1 MLEPCPSLGVVWI
14 HCPKPVAACI
24 YHASWFPAQPPPV
37 VDIIYILY
45 LFNLH
50 PTSSHIPKL
59 SLAYPHYFNKAGHL
73 FDPTDPHPTVPVPP
87 AHLEQVSRTAMR
99 PAWIVPGIR
108 RRSDGRISGGFRVR
122 SGNFQ
127 KSPSKRSTY
136 RFFFDVFWRCRI
148 WVKELGIC
156 L

>member
-1 MLEPCPSLGVVWI
+1 MSILGSCLDPLPKTSRSLHLPCLLVPSPTTPSRG
-14 HCPKPVAACI
+14 H
-24 YHASWFPAQPPPV
+24 Y
-37 VDIIYILY
+37 IYILY

-136 RFFFDVFWRCRI
+136 RFFLMFFGDA
-148 WVKELGIC
+148 GSG
-156 L
+156 